1 MHKKQARPLH
11 EKWPN
16 TEFFLVHIFPYSVWI
31 RTFCYVNLRIQSEY
45 GKIRTRKNSVF
56 GHFKYGPKKTPYLDT
71 FHRLVFLNNAVWL
84 MILKMKL
91 KMESRSHRYDI
102 NKNKSR
108 NGHKYSQYLNYVSVC
123 LIDYYISLI
132 IS

>member
-1 MHKKQARPLH
+1 
-11 EKWPN
+11 
-16 TEFFLVHIFPYSVWI
+16 
-31 RTFCYVNLRIQSEY
+31 
-45 GKIRTRKNSVF
+45 
-56 GHFKYGPKKTPYLDT
+56 
-71 FHRLVFLNNAVWL
+71 
-84 MILKMKL
+84 
-91 KMESRSHRYDI
+91 MESRSHRYDI